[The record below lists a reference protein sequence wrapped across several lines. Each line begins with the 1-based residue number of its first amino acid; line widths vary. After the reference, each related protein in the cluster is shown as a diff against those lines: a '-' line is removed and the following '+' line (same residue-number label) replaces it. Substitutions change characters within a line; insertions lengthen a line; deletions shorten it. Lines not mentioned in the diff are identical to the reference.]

1 MLISYDF
8 KKRKVAN
15 IEDAINPQ
23 ITYLLSGENSLEFS
37 LSISSQNLSYLKEE
51 YYIQVKDNEYVIKS
65 VEGNTD
71 TKHFKAVI
79 NVEDLVGKS
88 IKNIDMKNTNIGD
101 ILRTAIS
108 GTGWTVTV
116 HNVTKRRT
124 VSLTN
129 TNALEVIRE
138 ARKKFSVDYILN
150 AKNKTIDVY
159 EKFGEDR
166 GAYLSD
172 ELNITS
178 LNVPSDTY
186 DYATRLYPYGKDGLS
201 IKDING
207 GKEYIENFQYTN
219 KVIELIWEDNRYTD
233 KESLKEDGIS
243 KLDEISKP
251 KRNYNVTLIDLAKF
265 STEYNFLDY
274 FLGDTV
280 TLISSKEKFR
290 DTQRIVK
297 YIEYLDNPTK
307 NTCELGNTALTFE
320 ELQAENDAKNEIID
334 NITND
339 DKTINGDKV
348 TELPAKNIKDLDIEV
363 GKIVDFTAINADI
376 TNLKAQNVTITGELN
391 TVKANIGEANINIG
405 RIDQLVVTQTAQI
418 NDLKANSATITQLDA
433 VSAKIGTVEADV
445 GKINTLLAGNLT
457 GENIQAGGITSD
469 KLTIAN
475 GFITNAMI
483 ANLDVSKINAGDIST
498 NKFKIKSDNGGIEIV
513 GATQQFKDK
522 NNKVRIQMGQ
532 DTQGNFNFIIRGEDG
547 TTTLID
553 HTGIKEKAIAD
564 DLIISDM
571 IASDAVG
578 EKQINYSSFIT
589 GFNKDTN
596 TNTIKSTKIMLNNQ
610 NQTLDVAFS
619 QLKTQSDGIKSL
631 TESHS
636 TTIGVMQGQISTA
649 INNTQIVKD
658 GQTILLKD
666 DYNRTVQTIDSMK
679 STIGSHTSQ
688 IDGLNSTV
696 STQGSSISQLKN
708 QIALKVEQTDITTA
722 INNMNIGGENI
733 FLNANFAKRTTKTN
747 IGWDNSKNGTT
758 LANSW
763 SCYNSEV
770 ENPSTGYHAHLYQK
784 DGEWVARYVNE
795 SDKRWKSFTQ
805 SLSDYSKKQ
814 LVPGE
819 KYTFSVDIYSENTGC
834 YLHGGLHSYRKG
846 DTNRA
851 FNSGTYGLQ
860 PTVLNKWVR
869 MSWTFTVHSDID
881 LSKDMA
887 WYIYGYQGSVGTIY
901 MKKPQLQRGTKA
913 TDFNISQE
921 DNDNSIANVQ
931 TQITSTS
938 NKVATIETNLN
949 SITQRVSSTEST
961 VSTHTTQLGTVDSRI
976 NTAKNSAISTA
987 STDATSKANSA
998 LSDAKSYTNGQ
1009 ITTVNQTITNK
1020 VAEIKA
1026 TTDSITQKVSSTE
1039 SKVTTIQSQVNTANS
1054 NIDKNTE
1061 LAKAMSLGKML
1072 YTDPIFK
1079 NGSNSIRTY
1088 NNSGGSHLTVSRIT
1102 KPSDLPTSS
1111 THCIE
1116 IKVVGT
1122 TTSPGRGGFYFGN
1135 LSRANAIFI
1144 TRFIAKIPT
1153 GYTVNFATNAIGS
1166 DYSGKWLTSNAGT
1179 GKWEEYIYKL
1189 KCGSSGNFS
1198 TTNYFY
1204 LNGGSDP
1211 TTSNPLIWYLAYA
1224 TVSDITDM
1232 DYTVQDHTTQ
1242 ITNTN
1247 NKVATIETNL
1257 SSITSRVSST
1267 ETTLSSTTATA
1278 NSALSKANS
1287 AQTTANSANSLAN
1300 TANNTANAN
1309 KSSISSLTTRVST
1322 AESKLTKDSLTTTI
1336 GSYYTTSTDVNG
1348 IVTSKGYQTASQV
1361 QQTVNAFELK
1371 FQESGGYNLVY
1382 NSDFKNGDH
1391 LWSISSGAKYY
1402 FGTGNWNSPT
1412 GLGMAITGQSGTSL
1426 YAVQEL
1432 TNTSYRQ
1439 AKTFTLS
1446 GLVNISSTGTN
1457 DSTGAKFQLYV
1468 RVTYD
1473 DDTKKYHMC
1482 NIDESSLNKW
1492 QKVFVT
1498 FDLDTTKTV
1507 TDLRTTVSIQNTTKT
1522 IFVSQIMLEVGSM
1535 MSPWCPNSSEVY
1547 DGVTTIDKEG
1557 ITVTASNVKSK
1568 TTISANGFKITKT
1581 DTNTDVF
1588 KVNSDGRLSLIGDYT
1603 AYNGN
1608 RKAGYFGMNEI
1619 KFYNWWSDTNE
1630 EIATIYGGKDSSN
1643 RRSAN
1648 MVGRDTV
1655 ALGVGTA
1662 SSGSKVLESTSS
1674 KLSIYKDTDFGGGA
1688 LTNVRKLNYDVT
1700 YDTWINRLYIRSN
1713 QINTNMS
1720 SGYLHL
1726 NYWKGGNTTSTSTHV
1741 KIGNGNNDDA
1751 NGALTCGNFKATGT
1765 KNCIVQTTVGY
1776 IGINAYETAE
1786 CYFGDVGTT
1795 ILDNEGYS
1803 FVYIDNIFT
1812 ETVNTNINYHVFL
1825 SVYGE
1830 GLARVV
1836 KRTSTYFII
1845 KGTANIEVGYE
1856 IKAKRKG
1863 YEDYR
1868 LEREVNNW
1876 RIGENHGLDEEYQ
1889 SERNDFDSSIEQAV
1903 QENIELNTNIQQDS
1917 LNDLINRTI
1926 KNATENK
1933 NLIESIEVN
1942 LIENTN

>member
-8 KKRKVAN
+8 NKRKVAN

-23 ITYLLSGENSLEFS
+23 ITYLLNGENSLEFS
-37 LSISSQNLSYLKEE
+37 LSISSQSLAHLKEE
-51 YYIQVKDNEYVIKS
+51 YYIQVKNNEYVIKS

-88 IKNIDMKNTNIGD
+88 IKSIDMKNTNIGD

-108 GTGWTVTV
+108 GTGWVVTV

-124 VSLTN
+124 VSLSN

-138 ARKKFSVDYILN
+138 ARKKFNVDYILN

-166 GAYLSD
+166 GVYLSD

-178 LNVPSDTY
+178 LSVPSDTY

-233 KESLKEDGIS
+233 KESLKEDSIS

-251 KRNYNVTLIDLAKF
+251 RRNYNVTIIDLAKF

-297 YIEYLDNPTK
+297 YIEYLNNPTE
-307 NTCELGNTALTFE
+307 NTCELGNTTLTFE

-376 TNLKAQNVTITGELN
+376 TNLKVKNVTITGELN

-405 RIDQLVVTQTAQI
+405 RIDQLVVTQTATI
-418 NDLKANSATITQLDA
+418 NDLKSIKADINDLNATNATLG
-433 VSAKIGTVEADV
+433 KVEAQV
-445 GKINTLLAGNLT
+445 GNISTLVNGNLT
-457 GENIQAGGITSD
+457 SDNIHSMNVTSD
-469 KLTIAN
+469 KFTVAD
-475 GFITNAMI
+475 GFIKNAMI
-483 ANLDVSKINAGDIST
+483 ESLDVSKINSGAIST
-498 NKFKIKSDNGGIEIV
+498 NKFQIRSDNGGIEIV
-513 GATQQFKDK
+513 GATQQFRDK

-547 TTTLID
+547 TSVLID

-564 DLIISDM
+564 DLIKETM
-571 IASDAVG
+571 IAQDAIG

-619 QLKTQSDGIKSL
+619 QLKTQSDGTKSL

-636 TTIGVMQGQISTA
+636 TTIGVMQGQITTA
-649 INNTQIVKD
+649 INNTKIVKD

-666 DYNRTVQTIDSMK
+666 DYNSTVQTVDSMK
-679 STIGSHTSQ
+679 ITIGQHTSK

-696 STQGSSISQLKN
+696 STQTSDISQLKN
-708 QIALKVEQTDITTA
+708 QIKLKVEQTDITNAVNSIQIGARNLLRFTKDFSKWWGYTSIDEGFDGCKASVVKRTNFTTGTGRMVTQCFFRNFMDYTAFKQNEKISISCWVYIDSSVPISAGSNNIFVRLYNSNNAVKDYCLVPLESIAKDKWVYVEATATLDWDVVANTNNSFMCA
-722 INNMNIGGENI
+722 INQNGFVKICKPTLTISSKPMKTWTQAPEDVDSAIGTVTAEV
-733 FLNANFAKRTTKTN
+733 TKTN
-747 IGWDNSKNGTT
+747 S
-758 LANSW
+758 
-763 SCYNSEV
+763 
-770 ENPSTGYHAHLYQK
+770 
-784 DGEWVARYVNE
+784 
-795 SDKRWKSFTQ
+795 
-805 SLSDYSKKQ
+805 
-814 LVPGE
+814 
-819 KYTFSVDIYSENTGC
+819 
-834 YLHGGLHSYRKG
+834 
-846 DTNRA
+846 
-851 FNSGTYGLQ
+851 
-860 PTVLNKWVR
+860 
-869 MSWTFTVHSDID
+869 
-881 LSKDMA
+881 
-887 WYIYGYQGSVGTIY
+887 
-901 MKKPQLQRGTKA
+901 
-913 TDFNISQE
+913 
-921 DNDNSIANVQ
+921 
-931 TQITSTS
+931 
-938 NKVATIETNLN
+938 KVATLETNLS

-961 VSTHTTQLGTVDSRI
+961 TTTLTSKV
-976 NTAKNSAISTA
+976 NTAQTAANNAQSTA
-987 STDATSKANSA
+987 DSKAKVFTSTPTVPYKVGDLWTGGPSGDVMRCKTA
-998 LSDAKSYTNGQ
+998 RTSGSYTASDWEKASKYTDDTKANAVDGKV
-1009 ITTVNQTITNK
+1009 TTLQGEYNTTKSK
-1020 VAEIKA
+1020 VATLE
-1026 TTDSITQKVSSTE
+1026 TNLDGITQRVSSTE
-1039 SKVTTIQSQVNTANS
+1039 STTSTLTSKVNIVEENASKALQNTDNIWVKDYSVNTTTTLPIKEYNDT
-1054 NIDKNTE
+1054 NNLNPKYWYEVEGFIDNTSTDNG
-1061 LAKAMSLGKML
+1061 AMA
-1072 YTDPIFK
+1072 IFK
-1079 NGSNSIRTY
+1079 GDGTNF
-1088 NNSGGSHLTVSRIT
+1088 TVQI
-1102 KPSDLPTSS
+1102 
-1111 THCIE
+1111 
-1116 IKVVGT
+1116 IKEKG
-1122 TTSPGRGGFYFGN
+1122 
-1135 LSRANAIFI
+1135 
-1144 TRFIAKIPT
+1144 
-1153 GYTVNFATNAIGS
+1153 
-1166 DYSGKWLTSNAGT
+1166 
-1179 GKWEEYIYKL
+1179 
-1189 KCGSSGNFS
+1189 
-1198 TTNYFY
+1198 
-1204 LNGGSDP
+1204 
-1211 TTSNPLIWYLAYA
+1211 TTSNHVKFFLNNGVPSVGLYNHTSLYKVRVHIKRIPRM
-1224 TVSDITDM
+1224 VSST
-1232 DYTVQDHTTQ
+1232 YELSTTKS
-1242 ITNTN
+1242 
-1247 NKVATIETNL
+1247 KVSSIETNL
-1257 SSITSRVSST
+1257 SSITSRVGT
-1267 ETTLSSTTATA
+1267 VE
-1278 NSALSKANS
+1278 SK
-1287 AQTTANSANSLAN
+1287 QTTTDGKVTSLE
-1300 TANNTANAN
+1300 TRM
-1309 KSSISSLTTRVST
+1309 SS
-1322 AESKLTKDSLTTTI
+1322 AESKITEYAITNTVKKNFYTKSE
-1336 GSYYTTSTDVNG
+1336 TDKQ
-1348 IVTSKGYQTASQV
+1348 ITSKGYQTSSQV

-1713 QINTNMS
+1713 QINTNMP
-1720 SGYLHL
+1720 SGYMHL
-1726 NYWKGGNTTSTSTHV
+1726 NYWKGSGTTSTSTHV

-1765 KNCIVQTTVGY
+1765 KNCIVQTTIGY
-1776 IGINAYETAE
+1776 VGINAYETAE
-1786 CYFGDVGTT
+1786 CYFGDIGTT

-1812 ETVNTNINYHVFL
+1812 ETINTNINYHVFL
-1825 SVYGE
+1825 SVYGD

-1836 KRTSTYFII
+1836 KRTPTYFII

-1889 SERNDFDSSIEQAV
+1889 YERNNFDDSIKQAV
-1903 QENIELNTNIQQDS
+1903 QENIKLNTNISQDS

-1926 KNATENK
+1926 KDATENK

>member
-1 MLISYDF
+1 MQNVSSSYLEKIKEPSRSFECRVTIGNNVYTNIDIINIS
-8 KKRKVAN
+8 
-15 IEDAINPQ
+15 IEDVQPSDGFTIGAAV
-23 ITYLLSGENSLEFS
+23 SKSLELTLSTNNTIYSNSKVKLEIGLNIGSTFEYILIGNFHIEDIISTDYSTKLTCYDNMIKFEKPYFSNLGKTSSLKNIVNELATITGVEFTGSLPSYNLNKLEGFTCREILGFVASICGGNAYITRDGKFTIKTPATIDYSITSDNYIDLKSEEDLYKVGAITCKANDKELTKGTLSNSSMEIIFENPWVTESILTNIYNKLKGFEFIGYSMKWQGDFS
-37 LSISSQNLSYLKEE
+37 LDVGDIISI
-51 YYIQVKDNEYVIKS
+51 
-65 VEGNTD
+65 TD
-71 TKHFKAVI
+71 TKGNTRQVPIFSQKLTYNGGLTSEIGAKGESKTKNEFSPTGDLNNKVNRVVTDLLIVNKALI
-79 NVEDLVGKS
+79 NKADVEDLKAV
-88 IKNIDMKNTNIGD
+88 N
-101 ILRTAIS
+101 
-108 GTGWTVTV
+108 
-116 HNVTKRRT
+116 
-124 VSLTN
+124 
-129 TNALEVIRE
+129 
-138 ARKKFSVDYILN
+138 
-150 AKNKTIDVY
+150 
-159 EKFGEDR
+159 GE
-166 GAYLSD
+166 
-172 ELNITS
+172 
-178 LNVPSDTY
+178 
-186 DYATRLYPYGKDGLS
+186 
-201 IKDING
+201 
-207 GKEYIENFQYTN
+207 
-219 KVIELIWEDNRYTD
+219 
-233 KESLKEDGIS
+233 
-243 KLDEISKP
+243 
-251 KRNYNVTLIDLAKF
+251 
-265 STEYNFLDY
+265 
-274 FLGDTV
+274 
-280 TLISSKEKFR
+280 
-290 DTQRIVK
+290 
-297 YIEYLDNPTK
+297 
-307 NTCELGNTALTFE
+307 
-320 ELQAENDAKNEIID
+320 ID
-334 NITND
+334 NLIA
-339 DKTINGDKV
+339 V
-348 TELPAKNIKDLDIEV
+348 
-363 GKIVDFTAINADI
+363 
-376 TNLKAQNVTITGELN
+376 NVTITGKLN
-391 TVKANIGEANINIG
+391 AIEGEFGTLKSNVGVIDKLTV
-405 RIDQLVVTQTAQI
+405 THTAQI

-457 GENIQAGGITSD
+457 GGNIQAGGITSD

-483 ANLDVSKINAGDIST
+483 ANLDVSKVNAGDIST
-498 NKFKIKSDNGGIEIV
+498 NKFRIKSDNGGIEIV

-564 DLIISDM
+564 DLIKETM
-571 IASDAVG
+571 IAQDAIG

-619 QLKTQSDGIKSL
+619 QLKTQSDGTKSL

-636 TTIGVMQGQISTA
+636 TTIGVMQGQITTA
-649 INNTQIVKD
+649 INNTKIVKD

-679 STIGSHTSQ
+679 STIGTHTSQ

-696 STQGSSISQLKN
+696 STQGTSISQLKN
-708 QIALKVEQTDITTA
+708 QIALKVEQTDITNSIENLNINDRNLILNTA
-722 INNMNIGGENI
+722 CDNDFLHWTITNDTLVQQYIAKDTDGIANGFKGFTCKFTESTGAIILYNRIKHITLETGVKYQIAYYDYLDAIKRWWVGVYYDLGDEVNKYITLQDVSTNQIRNWTYNRHEFILPDGAKNISIRFYHYGVAENATFKSGGVWVVGLKMVKGDKIGSWSPAPEDVDSAI
-733 FLNANFAKRTTKTN
+733 GTVTAEVTKTN
-747 IGWDNSKNGTT
+747 S
-758 LANSW
+758 
-763 SCYNSEV
+763 
-770 ENPSTGYHAHLYQK
+770 
-784 DGEWVARYVNE
+784 
-795 SDKRWKSFTQ
+795 
-805 SLSDYSKKQ
+805 
-814 LVPGE
+814 
-819 KYTFSVDIYSENTGC
+819 
-834 YLHGGLHSYRKG
+834 
-846 DTNRA
+846 
-851 FNSGTYGLQ
+851 
-860 PTVLNKWVR
+860 
-869 MSWTFTVHSDID
+869 
-881 LSKDMA
+881 
-887 WYIYGYQGSVGTIY
+887 
-901 MKKPQLQRGTKA
+901 
-913 TDFNISQE
+913 
-921 DNDNSIANVQ
+921 
-931 TQITSTS
+931 
-938 NKVATIETNLN
+938 KVATLETNLS

-961 VSTHTTQLGTVDSRI
+961 TTTLTSKV
-976 NTAKNSAISTA
+976 NTAQTAANNAQSTA
-987 STDATSKANSA
+987 NNAQSTADSKAKVFTSTPTVPYKVGDLWTGGPSGDVMRCKTA
-998 LSDAKSYTNGQ
+998 RTSGSYTASDWEKASKYTDDTKANAVDGKV
-1009 ITTVNQTITNK
+1009 TTLQGEYNTTKSK
-1020 VAEIKA
+1020 VATLE
-1026 TTDSITQKVSSTE
+1026 TNLDGITQRVSSTE
-1039 SKVTTIQSQVNTANS
+1039 STTSTLTSKVNIVEENASKALQNTDNIWVKDYSVNTTTTLPIKEYNDT
-1054 NIDKNTE
+1054 NNLNPKYWYEVEGFIDNTSTDNG
-1061 LAKAMSLGKML
+1061 AMA
-1072 YTDPIFK
+1072 IFK
-1079 NGSNSIRTY
+1079 GDGTNF
-1088 NNSGGSHLTVSRIT
+1088 TVQI
-1102 KPSDLPTSS
+1102 
-1111 THCIE
+1111 
-1116 IKVVGT
+1116 IKEKG
-1122 TTSPGRGGFYFGN
+1122 
-1135 LSRANAIFI
+1135 
-1144 TRFIAKIPT
+1144 
-1153 GYTVNFATNAIGS
+1153 
-1166 DYSGKWLTSNAGT
+1166 
-1179 GKWEEYIYKL
+1179 
-1189 KCGSSGNFS
+1189 
-1198 TTNYFY
+1198 
-1204 LNGGSDP
+1204 
-1211 TTSNPLIWYLAYA
+1211 TTSNHVKFFLNNGVPSVGLYNHTSLYKVRVHIKRIPRM
-1224 TVSDITDM
+1224 VSST
-1232 DYTVQDHTTQ
+1232 YELSTTKS
-1242 ITNTN
+1242 
-1247 NKVATIETNL
+1247 KVSSIETNL
-1257 SSITSRVSST
+1257 SSITSRVGT
-1267 ETTLSSTTATA
+1267 VE
-1278 NSALSKANS
+1278 SK
-1287 AQTTANSANSLAN
+1287 QTTTDGKVTSLE
-1300 TANNTANAN
+1300 TRM
-1309 KSSISSLTTRVST
+1309 SS
-1322 AESKLTKDSLTTTI
+1322 AESKITESAITNTVKKNFYTKSE
-1336 GSYYTTSTDVNG
+1336 TDKQ
-1348 IVTSKGYQTASQV
+1348 ITSKGYQTSSQV

-1713 QINTNMS
+1713 QINTNMA

-1765 KNCIVQTTVGY
+1765 KNCIVETTVGY
-1776 IGINAYETAE
+1776 VGINAYETAD
-1786 CYFGDVGTT
+1786 CYFGDIGET
-1795 ILDNEGYS
+1795 ILDSEGYS
-1803 FVYIDNIFT
+1803 YVYIDSIFS
-1812 ETVNTNINYHVFL
+1812 ETVNTERKYQVFL

-1830 GLARVV
+1830 GSANVV
-1836 KRTSTYFII
+1836 ERTPIYFVI
-1845 KGTANIEVGYE
+1845 KGTPGIEVGYE
-1856 IKAKRKG
+1856 LKAKRKG
-1863 YEDYR
+1863 YEDHR

-1876 RIGENHGLDEEYQ
+1876 KIGENHGLDEDYNHERVEFNKKIENIINKEVIKDIENETLQ
-1889 SERNDFDSSIEQAV
+1889 EFISSEVQRSI
-1903 QENIELNTNIQQDS
+1903 ENIELMKTIEEDIFNENI
-1917 LNDLINRTI
+1917 N
-1926 KNATENK
+1926 
-1933 NLIESIEVN
+1933 
-1942 LIENTN
+1942 